1 MDLVEKM
8 FAVLI
13 ATIAVMIVVGLSLL
27 MLHRWRI
34 SEDKR
39 DCRNSGG
46 IVKENT
52 EDEWF
57 CSKQTPEKV
66 F

>member
-1 MDLVEKM
+1 MYYTEKM
-8 FAVLI
+8 LVALI

-27 MLHRWRI
+27 MLHGWRI

-46 IVKENT
+46 IVKENA
-52 EDEWF
+52 EGEWF